1 MIHNSPNVCRIL
13 AILLWTAAVSLP
25 AAGEILDPLENV
37 IHFSPASTKI
47 YLGSPSLIRLENGDL
62 LAAMDMFGPNA
73 PKPPVSM
80 IFRSTDNGKK
90 WRFVTEIEGSFWA
103 NLFTHRG
110 ALFFLGCSEANGS
123 IVIRR
128 SLDGGVTWTTPR
140 DEQSGLLFPKGPE
153 AGYHCAPMPVVEHQ
167 GRLYRAFENNATHS
181 WPDGFRAFVI
191 SADADADLLLASSWT
206 MSNQLEY
213 DQESDPPGFA
223 QGAGHLPG
231 GKAAGWLEGNVVV
244 TPEGNLVNILRV
256 NSLPVVDRAAV
267 VQISDGGRRVSF
279 DPRTGF
285 IEFPGG
291 MTKFAIRR
299 DPVTGIYWTLANKN
313 TNPRNP
319 NQRNSLQVHSSKDL
333 RDWVQHEVVLED
345 LSDFERIGNESKV
358 GFQYVDFQ
366 FDGDDLIFQ
375 SRTAYQGAH
384 NYHDANYM
392 TFHRIPHFRT
402 RYNAESR

>member
-110 ALFFLGCSEANGS
+110 ALYFLGCSEANGS

-223 QGAGHLPG
+223 QGAGP
-231 GKAAGWLEGNVVV
+231 
-244 TPEGNLVNILRV
+244 
-256 NSLPVVDRAAV
+256 
-267 VQISDGGRRVSF
+267 
-279 DPRTGF
+279 
-285 IEFPGG
+285 
-291 MTKFAIRR
+291 
-299 DPVTGIYWTLANKN
+299 
-313 TNPRNP
+313 
-319 NQRNSLQVHSSKDL
+319 
-333 RDWVQHEVVLED
+333 
-345 LSDFERIGNESKV
+345 LSG
-358 GFQYVDFQ
+358 
-366 FDGDDLIFQ
+366 
-375 SRTAYQGAH
+375 
-384 NYHDANYM
+384 
-392 TFHRIPHFRT
+392 
-402 RYNAESR
+402 